1 MLFWSYDIRVIP
13 LDFKR
18 EKNIVQGFITYSAI
32 KTNVIQNLAIEIL
45 VICGDI
51 RSVTTFLLGFL
62 NMTVNYFFQKRR
74 KRNFG
79 PNWPNWPNG
88 IVPYVFDSSIR
99 KYKLFITDQ
108 SRAS

>member
-1 MLFWSYDIRVIP
+1 MKFDRVIP

-18 EKNIVQGFITYSAI
+18 KQIFFQGFITYSAT
-32 KTNVIQNLAIEIL
+32 KTNVIQNLAFEIL
-45 VICGDI
+45 VICGGI
-51 RSVTTFLLGFL
+51 RSVTTLLLDFL
-62 NMTVNYFFQKRR
+62 NMTVNYFFFQKRR

-99 KYKLFITDQ
+99 KYKLFITEQ
-108 SRAS
+108 TRAS

>member
-1 MLFWSYDIRVIP
+1 MAF
-13 LDFKR
+13 
-18 EKNIVQGFITYSAI
+18 
-32 KTNVIQNLAIEIL
+32 EIL
-45 VICGDI
+45 GTCGGI
-51 RSVTTFLLGFL
+51 RSVTTLLLGSL
-62 NMTVNYFFQKRR
+62 NMTVNYFFFQKRR